1 PKLESLVKS
10 LARKLL
16 SMGVQGEGEGGADE
30 TEVREAIEST
40 VKQLEDA
47 ERRAIIKAK
56 KGWEDGREVER
67 ADEVERTRQVKQNFA
82 LTRALT

>member
-1 PKLESLVKS
+1 M
-10 LARKLL
+10 R
-16 SMGVQGEGEGGADE
+16 VQCEGEGDGEE

-67 ADEVERTRQVKQNFA
+67 ADEVERTRQVELNVA
-82 LTRALT
+82 